1 MSKLKINLS
10 KITIKVSK
18 TIQEKSYEPFTVG
31 IEQEIICETKGNIDQ
46 EQEIRENLYK
56 KLEEDLDNFIN
67 ERL

>member
-1 MSKLKINLS
+1 MSKLNINLS

-18 TIQEKSYEPFTVG
+18 TIQEKPYEPFTVG